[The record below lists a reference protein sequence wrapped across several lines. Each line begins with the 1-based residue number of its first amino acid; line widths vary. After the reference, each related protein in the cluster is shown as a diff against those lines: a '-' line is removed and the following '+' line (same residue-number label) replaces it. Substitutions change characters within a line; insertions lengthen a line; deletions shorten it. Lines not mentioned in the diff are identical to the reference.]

1 MALKTI
7 HNVMNNI
14 NRHTK
19 LLLFILFSFVGTI
32 VFGQSNYKYIIA
44 KEGDGIYRILER
56 NHLDPIKYKKKFIAL
71 NEKKM
76 GKNEQV
82 YAGVKYK
89 LPLVETTK
97 SSKPTLVKSTAKSRP
112 PLAIKKYKIFGS
124 KYDTVHIR
132 NNQLKGCVFYLV
144 SGHGGPDP
152 GAIETIEN
160 KMITEDEYA
169 YDVTLRLGRE
179 LIRNGARVY
188 IITRDPKD
196 GIRDDKFLKNNSN
209 ELCYPNKKIPLNQRK
224 RLRQRAN
231 AVNTLYKKNKNYK
244 YQRLLVLH
252 VDAHLITTRIDLF
265 FYYFKRSRT
274 GKNMAYNMREIIR
287 QKYDQYQPHRG
298 YNGKVVSRD
307 LHMLSMTDPPT
318 VFIELG
324 NIKNS
329 RDQKRLLQPGNRQLL
344 AEWMVEGVIYDYK
357 KQKK

>member
-1 MALKTI
+1 
-7 HNVMNNI
+7 MNII
-14 NRHTK
+14 NRYTNLF
-19 LLLFILFSFVGTI
+19 LLTLLIFVSS
-32 VFGQSNYKYIIA
+32 VASGQSNYKYVVA
-44 KEGDGIYRILER
+44 KKGDGIYKILER
-56 NHLDPIKYKKKFIAL
+56 NHLDPIKYKKNFIAL
-71 NEKKM
+71 NEKNI

-82 YAGVKYK
+82 FVGVKYK
-89 LPLVETTK
+89 LPLVKTTK
-97 SSKPTLVKSTAKSRP
+97 SSNSTPTSKGIVNKAP
-112 PLAIKKYKIFGS
+112 IAIRKYNIFGS
-124 KYDTVHIR
+124 NYDTVHIR
-132 NNQLKGCVFYLV
+132 NEQLKGCVFYLV

-152 GAIETIEN
+152 GAVETIEN

-196 GIRDDKFLKNNSN
+196 GIRDDRFLKNNCT
-209 ELCYPNKKIPLNQRK
+209 EVCYPSKKIPLNQKK

-231 AVNTLYKKNKNYK
+231 AVNTLYRKNKQYK

-252 VDAHLITTRIDLF
+252 VDAHLITTQIDLF
-265 FYYFKRSRT
+265 FYYFKRSRK

-287 QKYDQYQPHRG
+287 QKYAQYQPQRG
-298 YNGKVVSRD
+298 YNGKVVHRD
-307 LHMLSMTDPPT
+307 LHMLSTTDPPT

-324 NIKNS
+324 NIKNP
-329 RDQKRLLQPGNRQLL
+329 RDQKRLLQPSNRQLL